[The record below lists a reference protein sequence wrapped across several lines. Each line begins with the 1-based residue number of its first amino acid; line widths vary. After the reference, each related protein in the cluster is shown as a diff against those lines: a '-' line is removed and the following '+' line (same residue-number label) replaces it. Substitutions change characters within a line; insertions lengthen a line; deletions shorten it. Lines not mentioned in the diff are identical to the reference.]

1 MNASSYAPDSDHG
14 ILEQEGPL
22 EMSYTGASQ
31 TVMCTQA
38 PGDPVK
44 TQILM
49 QSLHWVR
56 H

>member
-1 MNASSYAPDSDHG
+1 MNAGSYAPNSDHC
-14 ILEQEGPL
+14 ILEQEGHL
-22 EMSYTGASQ
+22 ERSYTGASQ

-44 TQILM
+44 MQLLM